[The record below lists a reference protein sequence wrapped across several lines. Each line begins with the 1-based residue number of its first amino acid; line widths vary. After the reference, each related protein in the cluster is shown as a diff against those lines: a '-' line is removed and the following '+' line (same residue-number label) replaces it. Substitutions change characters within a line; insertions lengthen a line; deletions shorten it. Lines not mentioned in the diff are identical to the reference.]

1 MKAEQFHK
9 SRLAWVRQAFALIA
23 IGTAGCAVADDFIKP
38 GQETFKINLGAIVND
53 FDTSLRLD
61 GPRDRGVEVD
71 LDDLGLKRNLNSF
84 MGSATWRIASNHR
97 LGLQVFQTKRNAEKT
112 TERTLEFKDQVI
124 PAGTTLATESKTS
137 FYIAN
142 YQYSFIK
149 NDNME
154 LAGVFGLYTA
164 NFKFKF
170 NASTPP
176 VDVDASTT
184 APLPM
189 IGLSFD
195 YYVTPQWTVS
205 ALAEGLKVKIGDV
218 DGKTYNVG
226 LSTDYMLTRNFG
238 IGIAYSYVDLSVD
251 VTKNGFTG
259 NIGWKM
265 NSILAYAQMR
275 F

>member
-1 MKAEQFHK
+1 M
-9 SRLAWVRQAFALIA
+9 
-23 IGTAGCAVADDFIKP
+23 ADDFIKP
-38 GQETFKINLGAIVND
+38 GQETFKINLGGIVND
-53 FDTSLRLD
+53 FDTLRRD

-71 LDDLGLKRNLNSF
+71 LDDLGLKRNLSSF
-84 MGSATWRIASNHR
+84 MGSATWRFAANHR
-97 LGLQVFQTKRNAEKT
+97 VGLQGFQTKRSAEKT
-112 TERTLEFKDQVI
+112 IERTLEFKDQVI
-124 PAGTTLATESKTS
+124 LAGTTLSTETKTS

-154 LAGVFGLYTA
+154 LAGVFGIYTA
-164 NFKFKF
+164 NFKLKF
-170 NASTPP
+170 NLGSPP

-195 YYVTPQWTVS
+195 YYVTPQWTIS
-205 ALAEGLKVKIGDV
+205 ALGEGLKVKIGDV
-218 DGKTYNVG
+218 DGTTYNVG

-251 VTKNGFTG
+251 VTKRLYREYWLEDEQRVGLRAAALL
-259 NIGWKM
+259 
-265 NSILAYAQMR
+265 S
-275 F
+275 